1 MRWLRLA
8 QPISDPFAFEKA
20 VRKPVEGPKVT
31 WPERRKWYPPLD
43 PQDIHIPPP
52 PQNRDAVVN
61 EIVRMLSSATVEQAV
76 ALRDRLRGEGFW
88 KGLMEGPKPAKA
100 GETGEEPP
108 FMAKS
113 PPEPAEQAVPPEP
126 HEGKGSPAI
135 RWLRERFRKNPPPPA
150 RPTGAGPMTEYEERL
165 RGQSSQ

>member
-20 VRKPVEGPKVT
+20 VRKPVEGPKVV

-61 EIVRMLSSATVEQAV
+61 EILRMLSSATVEQVV
-76 ALRDRLRGEGFW
+76 ALRDELRGEGFW

-100 GETGEEPP
+100 REPKPGEEP
-108 FMAKS
+108 FFLAKS
-113 PPEPAEQAVPPEP
+113 PKESVEPAEQIAPPEP

-135 RWLRERFRKNPPPPA
+135 RWLRERFRKNPTA
-150 RPTGAGPMTEYEERL
+150 KPTGAGPTEYEERA
-165 RGQSSQ
+165 SQ